1 MSFLL
6 LLLNDMALAAV
17 PAVGFALLFNVPRES
32 LIYCAV
38 GGALG
43 HGLRFAL
50 LKAGMP
56 VEWATWLAASAV
68 SFVGVY
74 WAQRLAAHPKVF
86 SVAAIIPMIPGKYA
100 FTAMLT
106 LFQMNEQGMSSPLLA
121 TFINAFLKMV
131 FITGGL
137 AAGLAMPGLLFY
149 RRKPVV

>member
-17 PAVGFALLFNVPRES
+17 PAVGFALLFNAPKES
-32 LIYCAV
+32 LIYCAA

-56 VEWATWLAASAV
+56 VEWATWLAASAI

-86 SVAAIIPMIPGKYA
+86 TVAAIIPMIPGKYA

-106 LFQMNEQGMSSPLLA
+106 LFQMNEQGMSSSLLA

-149 RRKPVV
+149 RRRPVV